1 MPRRLTFGYHT
12 AAGVGRGTVRAFDEA
27 GFATA
32 LLVESFYW
40 LFFGW
45 RRGQRVRLA
54 AVFEEMVA
62 VGTRALPIATLLA
75 ATIGL
80 MLAIQSLHTLG
91 LFGAESFAYIG
102 IALSL
107 TREFSP
113 LIMAILVAGRSGSAL
128 AARLGTMTLSQEV
141 DALRVIG
148 VSPVR
153 YLVAPALLALLIM
166 LPALTIWANI
176 VGLFAA
182 GMFVTSA
189 LDISLAAYLADT
201 GEVLSVGD
209 VLHGLGK
216 SALFALIIA
225 LVAAVNG
232 AATGGGAE
240 GVGRATTRSVVQAIT
255 LIVIC
260 DMLFAYVLTLA

>member
-1 MPRRLTFGYHT
+1 MIRRFSPV
-12 AAGVGRGTVRAFDEA
+12 AVGRGTIRAFDEA

-32 LLVESFYW
+32 LLGESFYW
-40 LFFGW
+40 VLAGW
-45 RRGQRVRLA
+45 RRGQPVRLA
-54 AVFEEMVA
+54 AVFDEMVA

-102 IALSL
+102 IALAL

-148 VSPVR
+148 VDPVR
-153 YLVAPALLALLIM
+153 YLVAPALIALLIM

-176 VGLFAA
+176 VGLAAA
-182 GMFVTSA
+182 GLFVSA
-189 LDISLAAYLADT
+189 TLDLSLAAYAADT
-201 GEVLSVGD
+201 QSVLRIGD

-232 AATGGGAE
+232 AAAGGGAE

-255 LIVIC
+255 LIVVC
-260 DMLFAYVLTLA
+260 DMLFAFVLTLS